1 LNSFKNTIQGKNM
14 IWIIAF
20 IVCFSTLAYQRA
32 ALNIWLLGLGTF
44 LLLMTFLSKSS
55 ISGLVFAWIVFL
67 LFFVPLYIGG
77 WRRKFLISRIL
88 TFYRRSMPSMS
99 RTEREALAAGTVG
112 WEGDLFRGAP
122 DWKKLLNFPKATL
135 SPEEKAFLEGPV
147 EELCSMINDWDITHN
162 LADLPPDIWQFLKA
176 NGFFSLIIPKEFGGK
191 EFSAYA
197 HSQILIK
204 VYGISA
210 SVATTIAVPN
220 SLGPAELLLHYG
232 TQDQK
237 NYYLPRLAR
246 GEEIPC
252 FALTGPEAGSDAG
265 AMTDSGI
272 VCFGEYNN
280 EKVLGI
286 RLNWNKRYITLA
298 PVATVIGLAFKL
310 YDPDHLLGSKE
321 SLGITCAL
329 IPRKTPGVTI
339 GRRHFPCNIA
349 FQNGPT
355 QGKDVFIPLDWI
367 IGGVEMAG
375 HGWRMLMECLAA
387 GRAISLPASATGGA
401 KVMAYAAGAYSR
413 IRRQFNVPIG
423 QFEGIEEVLGKI
435 GGLIYAMDATRTF
448 TAALIDTGEKPAL
461 ASAITKYH
469 VTELGRAI
477 ADGAMD
483 IHAGKGICLGPNNYL
498 GRTYQSIPIAITVE
512 GANILTRSMII
523 FGQGAMRCHPYIFA
537 EFEAANQKDDK
548 KALLDFD
555 KAILGHLG
563 YTISNFIRTLILS
576 LTGGRIA
583 RVPTGKFKRYFQ
595 QATRLSAAFALI
607 ADVSLLVLGGSLK
620 RKENISARLGDIHS
634 YLYVLSAILKQYQDQ
649 GEQTEDLPIIQWSSL
664 YCLYK
669 IQLAFDGLLK
679 NYPNRLLKIML
690 KLIIFPW
697 GKHFSLPSD
706 KLSHKVAQLLL
717 EPSESRYRLASGVYT
732 GQLMSDIEDALLKV
746 IAAEPIEKMIK
757 KAVNDQLIKGKSQI
771 EQAKAAL
778 AKQIISEEQFF
789 IVLQANE
796 ARKKVIAVDDFDPEE
811 LIRTNVKENIIREN
825 EDYATSQKNA

>member
-1 LNSFKNTIQGKNM
+1 M

-20 IVCFSTLAYQRA
+20 LVCFGTLAFQRA
-32 ALNIWLLGLGTF
+32 SLNVWLLGLGAF
-44 LLLMTFLSKSS
+44 LVIMTILSKASS
-55 ISGLVFAWIVFL
+55 FGLVLSWALFLIV
-67 LFFVPLYIGG
+67 FVPLYLGD
-77 WRRKFLISRIL
+77 WRRKVLTSRIL
-88 TFYRRSMPSMS
+88 KFYRQSMPTMS
-99 RTEREALAAGTVG
+99 RTEREALAAGTIA

-122 DWKKLLNFPKATL
+122 DWDKLLNLPKAKL
-135 SPEEKAFLEGPV
+135 SAEEQAFLDGPV
-147 EELCSMINDWDITHN
+147 EELCGMINDWDITHN
-162 LADLPPDIWQFLKA
+162 LADLPPEIWQFLKV

-232 TQDQK
+232 TLEQK

-265 AMTDSGI
+265 AMTDTGI
-272 VCFGEYNN
+272 VCWGEHNG
-280 EKVLGI
+280 EKTLGI

-310 YDPDHLLGSKE
+310 YDPEHLLGKKE

-329 IPRKTPGVTI
+329 IPRDTPGVVV

-355 QGKDVFIPLDWI
+355 QGKDVFIPMDWV
-367 IGGVEMAG
+367 IGGADMVG

-401 KVMAYAAGAYSR
+401 KVMAYAAGAYAR

-423 QFEGIEEVLGKI
+423 QFEGIEEVLGRL
-435 GGLIYAMDATRTF
+435 GGLVYTMDATRSF
-448 TAALIDTGEKPAL
+448 TAALIDAGEKPAL

-469 VTELGRAI
+469 VTELGREI
-477 ADGAMD
+477 TDGVMD
-483 IHAGKGICLGPNNYL
+483 LHGGKGICLGPNNYL
-498 GRTYQSIPIAITVE
+498 GRTYQSTPIAITVE
-512 GANILTRSMII
+512 GANILTRCMII

-537 EFEAANQKDDK
+537 EFEAASQKDDK
-548 KALLDFD
+548 KALVEFD
-555 KAILGHLG
+555 KAVFGHLG
-563 YTISNFIRTLILS
+563 YTLSNFVRTFALG

-583 RVPTGKFKRYFQ
+583 RVPQGPFKRYFQ
-595 QATRLSAAFALI
+595 QATRFSAAFALM

-620 RKENISARLGDIHS
+620 RRENISARLGDIHS
-634 YLYVLSAILKQYQDQ
+634 NLYLLSAILKLYQDQ
-649 GEQTEDLPIIQWSSL
+649 GKNAEDLPIVRWASL
-664 YCLYK
+664 NCLYK
-669 IQLAFDGLLK
+669 IQQAFDGLLK
-679 NYPNRLLKIML
+679 NYPNKWLKYVL
-690 KLIIFPW
+690 SFIIFPW

-706 KLSHKVAQLLL
+706 KLSHKVTQLLI
-717 EPSESRYRLASGVYT
+717 EPSASRYRLSAGAYT
-732 GQLMSDIEDALLKV
+732 GNLMAEVEDALLKV
-746 IAAEPIEKMIK
+746 IAAEPVDKLV
-757 KAVNDQLIKGKSQI
+757 KAAVRDGLIINGAAM

-778 AKQIISEEQFF
+778 AQKIISEEQYL
-789 IVLQANE
+789 ILHDANE
-796 ARKKVIAVDDFDPEE
+796 ARNKVIAVDDFAPEE
-811 LIRTNVKENIIREN
+811 LMRVNVNFTKHSKANV
-825 EDYATSQKNA
+825 